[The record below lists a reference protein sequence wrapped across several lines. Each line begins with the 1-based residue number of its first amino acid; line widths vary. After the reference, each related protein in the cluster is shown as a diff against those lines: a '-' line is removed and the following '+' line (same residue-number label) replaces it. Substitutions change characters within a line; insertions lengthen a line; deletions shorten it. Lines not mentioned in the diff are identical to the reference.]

1 MKTMVMAEP
10 KRAAAVLAAYLLFA
24 GTGWRTDLAR
34 ADEPLGPRPPGQ
46 AGPISVQQF
55 EEALKVIRP
64 LAGEYAWRDEIPWL
78 GRLQAARERAVAED
92 KPILIMAS
100 ANAYAGGRT

>member
-1 MKTMVMAEP
+1 MKMIVMAEP
-10 KRAAAVLAAYLLFA
+10 KRAAALLNACLLFA
-24 GTGWRTDLAR
+24 GTCWQTDHSR
-34 ADEPLGPRPPGQ
+34 ADEPPASRPRGK
-46 AGPISVQQF
+46 AGPISVEQF

-64 LAGEYAWRDEIPWL
+64 LVGEYAWRDEIPWL
-78 GRLQAARERAVAED
+78 GRIQAARERAVAED